1 MKILKFYGYGFLV
14 LLLSGV
20 FVFLPT
26 FFFPGPE
33 VDVPVY
39 SKTTARQIAQTLED
53 KGVIHLPVVF
63 RALAKFTH
71 ADRKL
76 KAGLY
81 RLSPRMSLW
90 EVLSILAEGKSEL
103 LALTVPEGYTVE
115 QVGRELERMKVMSEA
130 SFVAAAQNK
139 ILLKSLGIPG
149 PSAEGYLFPE
159 TYRVPVGASAE
170 ALVELMARQFFDSIG
185 DDFESKA
192 SEHGLTPYQ
201 AVILASIVEKEA
213 ALPEERP
220 KVAAVL
226 YNRLHQKN
234 RLEVNATLNYVLS
247 DKRAWLTNEQLG
259 TQSPYNTY
267 QHRGLPPTPICNPG
281 LAAMQAAL
289 DPAEVPY
296 LFYVAKGDGSGT
308 QLFAATLAEHDRNV
322 ALAKK
327 IRHEQRVKKRLEG
340 KH

>member
-1 MKILKFYGYGFLV
+1 MKILKFYGYVFLA
-14 LLLSGV
+14 LLLSGL
-20 FVFLPT
+20 FIFMPT

-39 SKTTARQIAQTLED
+39 SKTTARQIADSLEA
-53 KGVIHLPVVF
+53 KGIIHLPVVF

-81 RLSPRMSLW
+81 RLDPRMSLW

-103 LALTVPEGYTVE
+103 LALKIPEGYTVE
-115 QVGRELERMKVMSEA
+115 QIGAELEKLKVVSKA
-130 SFVAAAQNK
+130 DFVAAAQDK
-139 ILLKSLGIPG
+139 VLLKTLGIPG

-159 TYRVPVGASAE
+159 TYRVPVGASAQ

-192 SEHGLTPYQ
+192 SARGLTPYQ
-201 AVILASIVEKEA
+201 AVILASIVEKETGRA
-213 ALPEERP
+213 EERP
-220 KVAAVL
+220 MVAAVL
-226 YNRLHQKN
+226 YNRLHQRI

-247 DKRAWLTNEQLG
+247 DKRAWLTNAQLG

-281 LAAMQAAL
+281 SAAL
-289 DPAEVPY
+289 QAVMDPAEVPY
-296 LFYVAKGDGSGT
+296 LFYVAKGDGT
-308 QLFAATLAEHDRNV
+308 QLFASTLAEHDRNV

-327 IRHEQRVKKRLEG
+327 IRHEQRVQKKKKG
-340 KH
+340 SK